1 MLGADQMVEFRVN
14 GEFEAA
20 VLSSLPGVSGC
31 RTRGLDYM
39 LSVSDTGAALHA
51 LLAEIERQH
60 AKLEAL
66 TTHQATLEDVFVSL
80 TGRTLRDE

>member
-1 MLGADQMVEFRVN
+1 MVEFRVN
-14 GEFEAA
+14 GEFDGG
-20 VLSSLPGVSGC
+20 VLPRLPGVSGF
-31 RTRGLDYM
+31 RTRGADYL
-39 LSVSDTGAALHA
+39 LSVSDAGAALHA
-51 LLAEIERQH
+51 LLAEIEGQQ